1 MVLADAIS
9 MRKGQCGKT
18 GTPSLAARRE
28 ADALPAH
35 EPQDLAAECPMP
47 LSALAGPKAAV
58 VGGTTVSSG
67 LPAAHC
73 AAVSDRGGYIWTMAG
88 WQLEMGWLRKCQH

>member
-1 MVLADAIS
+1 
-9 MRKGQCGKT
+9 
-18 GTPSLAARRE
+18 
-28 ADALPAH
+28 
-35 EPQDLAAECPMP
+35 MP

-58 VGGTTVSSG
+58 VGGTTVSFG